1 MTVASKLQVLA
12 AIKAAQYEAIIAK
25 GGTLSPGD
33 WGAYA
38 AAIEALP
45 TGGAGVPAVIAS
57 MPFEIGDEPLTGA
70 IWYVKPGGTGNQ
82 DGSSWD
88 HAFATRQEAV
98 NAASSGDQIRVW
110 EGTYYLDQIQTPKA
124 GVSEYYGFNGDGSWA
139 TRQPFTHP
147 SIHDSQFTSN
157 NFTNS
162 DQVFIT
168 GQIIDGFWIQC
179 VVSERC
185 ILASSITAIKNSTV
199 LNGMSGGIGVS
210 AHGSTIENSFVGN
223 CYVPNTTTGGG
234 GISAFGTTG
243 SKPRINITNCKV
255 INCIASGIAGG
266 IDGRYLNISGCYIAN
281 CESLGVFSGGRGGG
295 AAIRQDG
302 LIEDTIAI
310 NCACGSNGGGFS
322 VSSSATVKNS
332 LCINCVSTGTG
343 KYGMGGGIHADNS
356 VSLINNTCVLCAA
369 ERGSGIYAGNNVL
382 KLYNNAAY
390 GCNIFMGVANA
401 AYKIYNC
408 ASDNALTG
416 IADWDTIADVQNFV
430 TLTDFPFAAA
440 GVPPWNVAGAFNS
453 GNAIKQSELALK
465 YVNDVVIPSMANAH
479 LLTGSPLI
487 GAGYYEA
494 GVTPDTDADG
504 KTRPIP
510 PSIGA
515 YEP

>member
-1 MTVASKLQVLA
+1 MTIASKLQMLA

-33 WGAYA
+33 WSAYA

-45 TGGAGVPAVIAS
+45 TGGAGVPAMIAD
-57 MPFEIGDEPLTGA
+57 MPFEIGDEPLTGT

-88 HAFATRQEAV
+88 HAFATRQQAV
-98 NAASSGDQIRVW
+98 NAASPGDQIRVW

-124 GVSEYYGFNGDGSWA
+124 GVSEYYGFNGDGSWSK
-139 TRQPFTHP
+139 RQPFTHP
-147 SIHDSQFTSN
+147 SIHDAQFTSN

-162 DQVFIT
+162 DQVFIA
-168 GQIIDGFWIQC
+168 GQIIDGFWIQH

-185 ILASSITAIKNSTV
+185 ILASSLSAIKNSTV
-199 LNGMSGGIGVS
+199 LNGLYGGIEVS
-210 AHGSTIENSFVGN
+210 GPGSTIENSFVGN
-223 CYVPNTTTGGG
+223 CYVPSKSVGGG
-234 GISAFGTTG
+234 GIRAFGT
-243 SKPRINITNCKV
+243 SPQLRINITNCKV
-255 INCIASGIAGG
+255 INCLADGIAGG
-266 IDGRYLNISGCYIAN
+266 IDGQNLNISGCYIAN
-281 CESLGVFSGGRGGG
+281 CESLGVSSGGRGGG
-295 AAIRQDG
+295 AAIRSGG
-302 LIEDTIAI
+302 LIEDTIAV

-322 VSSSATVKNS
+322 VSNSATVKNS
-332 LCINCVSTGTG
+332 LCINCVSNGTG
-343 KYGMGGGIHADNS
+343 NYGQGGGIHAGNS
-356 VSLINNTCVLCAA
+356 ISLINNTCVLCAA
-369 ERGSGIYAGNNVL
+369 ESGSGIYAGSNVL
-382 KLYNNAAY
+382 LYNNAAY

-401 AYKIYNC
+401 AYEIYNC

-416 IADWDTIADVQNFV
+416 IADWDTIANVQNFV

-453 GNAIKQSELALK
+453 GNAIGQSEPALK

-479 LLTGSPLI
+479 LPAGSPLI

-494 GVTPDTDADG
+494 GITPETDADG
-504 KTRPIP
+504 VTRPIP